1 MSAGNRTKLFE
12 ARLRESILVIDGAM
26 GTMVQGFGLGEADF
40 RGDRFKDHTQDVKGD
55 NELLVLTR
63 PEVIEEIHAK
73 FFEAGADIVET
84 NTFGANAIS
93 QSDYELGDLD
103 TLSYDLNLAAAKLA
117 RKVADEWT
125 AKTPDKPRFVAGAIG
140 PTSKTLSLSPKVE
153 DAAFR
158 DITFDELE
166 EAYATQTRG
175 LIEGDVDVILVET
188 IFDTLN
194 AKAALVAVQR
204 VFDELGVRLP
214 IMISV
219 AITDASGRTLS
230 GQTVEAYWRSMAHA
244 NPISIGVNCSLGA
257 VDMRPHI
264 AELSRV
270 ADTCVSAYP
279 NAGLPNAFGEY
290 DEAPALTG
298 ELVGEFATSGIVNI
312 VGGCCGTTPDHIREI
327 ANAVE
332 GKAPREIPDLSDED
346 VAYFSGLE
354 PLAIRPESNFQM
366 IGERTNVAGSAK
378 FRNLIKAGDM
388 TTAVEVALD
397 QVRGGANLLDVNM
410 DEGLLDSEAC
420 MTNYLNLIATEPEIA
435 RIPIVIDSSKWSVL
449 LAGMKC
455 VQGKGV
461 VNSISLKE
469 GEESFLEQARTIRR
483 FGFGVVV
490 MAFDEVGQ
498 ADTVERK
505 VDICTRAFKLLTE
518 QADFPARDIIFD
530 PNILAIATGIEEHS
544 SYAVN
549 FIEATRLI
557 REACPGVHISGGV
570 SNLSFSF
577 RGNDAVREAMHSAFL
592 YHAISA
598 GMDMGI
604 VNAGQLEV
612 YADIPEEM
620 LTKVED
626 VLFNRN
632 EGATEALVEYA
643 DTVKRGGKKRV
654 VDLSWREGSV
664 SKRLSHALVH
674 GIIDFIEDDT
684 EEARLELDRPLDV
697 IEGPLMDGM
706 SIVGELFGE
715 GKMFL
720 PQVVKSARAMKRAVA
735 HLEPFME
742 AEQSGGSSQGKVV
755 MATVKGDVHDIGK
768 NIVGVVLGCNNYEII
783 DLGVMVPVD
792 KILQTAID
800 ENADMIG
807 LSGLI
812 TPSLD
817 EMVSVAKEMSRRE
830 IDMPLLIGGA
840 TTSRVHTAVKVAPTF
855 NQSVVH
861 VRDASRAVGVVS
873 KLVDPVARAK
883 YKKENDRV
891 QQKLR
896 DLHEARQEKPLRT
909 YRNALANRPEVA
921 FGPDEVSKPSFIGQK
936 KLVEF
941 DLKEIV
947 PFIDWT
953 FFFSAWELNGRF
965 PAILKHPK
973 MGEAATELY
982 ENGRALLDRIVN
994 EKLLTAQAVYG
1005 FWPANSD
1012 GDDIV
1017 LYTNESRNEELH
1029 RFPMLRQ
1036 QEDLAQGK
1044 FNRSLAD
1051 YIAPKDSGVED
1062 YLGAFAVTAG
1072 LGTEA
1077 LVDAF
1082 KAELD
1087 DYNAIMVQALAD
1099 RLAEAFA
1106 EYLHARAREDWGI
1119 APSAGESKEDLVK
1132 ENYRGIRPAFGYP
1145 ACPDHSAKQTLFKLL
1160 DATEIG
1166 LELTESCAISPAA
1179 SVSGLY
1185 FGHPATKYFTVG
1197 RLDRD
1202 QMRSYAKRQDV
1213 ELKVVEKWLAPNLA
1227 YDPEEVA

>member
-1 MSAGNRTKLFE
+1 MGADDRTKLFE
-12 ARLRESILVIDGAM
+12 SRLRASILVIDGAM
-26 GTMVQGFGLGEADF
+26 GTMVQGFGLDEAAF
-40 RGDRFKDHTQDVKGD
+40 RGARFKDHHMDVAGD
-55 NELLVLTR
+55 NELLVLSR
-63 PEVIEEIHAK
+63 PEVIEEIHGK
-73 FFEAGADIVET
+73 FFEAGADIIET

-93 QSDYELGDLD
+93 QSDYEFDDLD
-103 TLSYDLNLAAAKLA
+103 TLSYDLNLAAAQLA
-117 RKVADEWT
+117 RRVANEWT
-125 AKTPDKPRFVAGAIG
+125 AKTPEKPRFVAGAIG

-153 DAAFR
+153 DASFR
-158 DITFDELE
+158 DLTFDELE
-166 EAYATQTRG
+166 QAYVTQTRG
-175 LIEGDVDVILVET
+175 LIDGGVDVVLVET

-194 AKAALVAVQR
+194 ARAALVAVQR
-204 VFDELGVRLP
+204 VFDEMNVRLP

-257 VDMRPHI
+257 TDMRPHV
-264 AELSRV
+264 AELSRI
-270 ADTCVSAYP
+270 ANTRVSAYP

-327 ANAVE
+327 ANAVA
-332 GKAPREIPDLSDED
+332 GKAPREVPDLSDED
-346 VAYFSGLE
+346 VTYFSGLE

-388 TTAVEVALD
+388 TSAVDVALD

-469 GEESFLEQARTIRR
+469 GEEAFLEQAKTIRR
-483 FGFGVVV
+483 YGFGVVV

-505 VDICTRAFKLLTE
+505 VEICTRAFKLLTE
-518 QADFPARDIIFD
+518 KADFPARDIIFD
-530 PNILAIATGIEEHS
+530 PNILAIATGIEEHNR
-544 SYAVN
+544 YALN
-549 FIEATRLI
+549 FIEAARLI

-626 VLFNRN
+626 VIFDRTP
-632 EGATEALVEYA
+632 EATEALVEFA

-654 VDLSWREGSV
+654 VDLSWREGTV
-664 SKRLSHALVH
+664 SERLSHALVH
-674 GIIDFIEDDT
+674 GIVDFIEADT
-684 EEARLELDRPLDV
+684 EEARLAVGRPLDV

-706 SIVGELFGE
+706 GIVGELFGE

-742 AEQSGGSSQGKVV
+742 DEKTGGSSQGKIV

-768 NIVGVVLGCNNYEII
+768 NIVGVVLGCNNYDII
-783 DLGVMVPVD
+783 DLGVMVPAD

-817 EMVSVAKEMSRRE
+817 EMVSVAKEMARRDLK
-830 IDMPLLIGGA
+830 IPLLIGGA
-840 TTSRVHTAVKVAPTF
+840 TTSRVHTAVKVAPAFDQPT
-855 NQSVVH
+855 VH

-873 KLVDPVARAK
+873 RLMDREQRDT
-883 YKKENDRV
+883 YRIENSAV

-896 DLHEARQEKPLRT
+896 NLHQARQEKPLRT
-909 YRNALANRPEVA
+909 YRNAIANKPEVT
-921 FGPDEVSKPSFIGQK
+921 FGPEEVSTPSCLGRQV
-936 KLVEF
+936 LTDF

-965 PAILKHPK
+965 PAILDHPK
-973 MGEAATELY
+973 MGEAARELY
-982 ENGRALLDRIVN
+982 ENGQALLDRIVN

-1017 LYTNESRNEELH
+1017 LYVDETRTEELH

-1036 QEDLAQGK
+1036 QEELAEGK

-1051 YIAPKDSGVED
+1051 FVAPREGGVSDYI
-1062 YLGAFAVTAG
+1062 GAFAVTAG
-1072 LGTEA
+1072 IGTDA
-1077 LVDAF
+1077 LTEAF
-1082 KAELD
+1082 KAEHD

-1106 EYLHARAREDWGI
+1106 EYLHSRARNEWGI
-1119 APSAGESKEDLVK
+1119 APPGGESTEDLIG
-1132 ENYRGIRPAFGYP
+1132 ERYRGIRPAFGYP
-1145 ACPDHSAKQTLFKLL
+1145 ACPDHSAKKTLFELL

-1166 LELTESCAISPAA
+1166 LELTESCAIAPAA

-1185 FGHPATKYFTVG
+1185 FGHPAAKYFTVG

-1202 QMRSYAKRQDV
+1202 QTRSYAKRQNA
-1213 ELKVVEKWLAPNLA
+1213 ELRDVEKWLTPNLA